1 MPKTHVVR
9 DHDFKVAAVERMIAC
24 DNVKALAKEL
34 GVGRYLLYRW
44 LAAYR
49 SGGPEA
55 LRGPGPRAGRRRRP
69 AGTSGVSEAE
79 GRIVEL
85 ERKIG
90 QQQLELDFFRRAL
103 RQVEAIAPNAGRGK
117 PRSTGSS
124 K

>member
-1 MPKTHVVR
+1 MPKNHSVR
-9 DHDFKVAAVERMIAC
+9 DQAFKVAAVERMIAC
-24 DNVKALAKEL
+24 DNIKALAEEL

-55 LRGPGPRAGRRRRP
+55 LRGPGPRAGRRRRSP
-69 AGTSGVSEAE
+69 GTTGVCETE

-103 RQVEAIAPNAGRGK
+103 RQVEALEHNVGRGK

>member
-1 MPKTHVVR
+1 MARTHIVK
-9 DHDFKVAAVERMIAC
+9 DPDFKVAAVKRMIAGT
-24 DNVKALAKEL
+24 NIKALAEEL
-34 GVGRYLLYRW
+34 GVARYALYRW
-44 LAAYR
+44 RAAYR

-55 LRGPGPRAGRRRRP
+55 LRGPGPRGGRRRSKPGP
-69 AGTSGVSEAE
+69 AGACEPQ

-90 QQQLELDFFRRAL
+90 QQQLELDFFQRAL
-103 RQVEAIAPNAGRGK
+103 RQVEALEHNAGRGK